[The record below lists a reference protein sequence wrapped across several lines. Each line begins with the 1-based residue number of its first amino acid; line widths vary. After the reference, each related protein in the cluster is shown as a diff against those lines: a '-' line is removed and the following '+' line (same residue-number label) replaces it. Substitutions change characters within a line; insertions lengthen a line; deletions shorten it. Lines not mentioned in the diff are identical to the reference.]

1 MRIGVRVL
9 IASTVVILSA
19 FGVGITAFA
28 ADEEILDTTYI
39 SGNAVELCESHTYG
53 DYLYYTDDE
62 YHWIQ
67 CLNCDYKLIYEK
79 HVYEPVI
86 YTTKDGESFEV
97 RKCTKCGHDN
107 ESDINSILG
116 TYTYTGKEIKPDTA
130 KIEAY
135 MDLDNWSPGFTFE
148 ISYENNTNIGT
159 GYAVVN
165 TYYYG
170 EKTGVDKF
178 SFTIKG
184 MITNSVLSDYSV
196 ISGETPQFTLKVD
209 ELTLTEGIDYETE
222 IVSNTSSS
230 ITVKF
235 IGKGNYDGSFMKKFY
250 YSKKDITK
258 ADIIPEYDSTSYNGK
273 IQKPGVTVNYEGKT
287 LIYGT
292 DYTLAYSRNK
302 DAGEAIVKVIG
313 KGSYK
318 GTLISNFTIKE
329 LDLSQCT
336 ISISNTSY
344 KYNGKERRPNITVK
358 TPDGTRLTSSNY
370 SIEYTNN
377 IEVGTATVK
386 ITGKTNLTGNYKID
400 YQIY

>member
-1 MRIGVRVL
+1 
-9 IASTVVILSA
+9 
-19 FGVGITAFA
+19 
-28 ADEEILDTTYI
+28 
-39 SGNAVELCESHTYG
+39 
-53 DYLYYTDDE
+53 
-62 YHWIQ
+62 
-67 CLNCDYKLIYEK
+67 
-79 HVYEPVI
+79 
-86 YTTKDGESFEV
+86 
-97 RKCTKCGHDN
+97 
-107 ESDINSILG
+107 
-116 TYTYTGKEIKPDTA
+116 
-130 KIEAY
+130 
-135 MDLDNWSPGFTFE
+135 
-148 ISYENNTNIGT
+148 
-159 GYAVVN
+159 
-165 TYYYG
+165 
-170 EKTGVDKF
+170 
-178 SFTIKG
+178 